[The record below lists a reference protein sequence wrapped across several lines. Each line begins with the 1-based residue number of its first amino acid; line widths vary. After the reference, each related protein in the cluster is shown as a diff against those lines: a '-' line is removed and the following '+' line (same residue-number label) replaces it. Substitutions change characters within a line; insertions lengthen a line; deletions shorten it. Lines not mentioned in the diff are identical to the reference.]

1 MTIQELKQVAKQC
14 WEDCDGCTEQDKQ
27 MWVSGFVT
35 AALRFA
41 DIQSLPSPNELE
53 ELSQKMAEKFKKM
66 VDIPPDYNELITDNF
81 NDLV

>member
-35 AALRFA
+35 ATLRFA
-41 DIQSLPSPNELE
+41 DIESLPSPNELE